1 MRHSYRQEWRHTYTC
16 ILSYFY
22 INAKA
27 IIGEYLKEALAHGSC
42 LNVDT
47 TAVSWNKTSDWQ
59 GKLSA
64 WRQGSLSKEFR
75 DLSQVRS
82 FVTLQWYYGSISPL
96 DNDWTGKIL
105 EDCFKQELWTSQ
117 CRMRHHSNEPDI
129 LHPREER
136 KELVWS
142 TVTSA
147 KFLHNGTGSCV
158 CKHNRVQMSNA
169 YFVFVLKFHR
179 LNLNLRIHSNEAF
192 VQQKNNAPNK
202 LIGGQ

>member
-1 MRHSYRQEWRHTYTC
+1 
-16 ILSYFY
+16 
-22 INAKA
+22 
-27 IIGEYLKEALAHGSC
+27 
-42 LNVDT
+42 
-47 TAVSWNKTSDWQ
+47 
-59 GKLSA
+59 
-64 WRQGSLSKEFR
+64 
-75 DLSQVRS
+75 
-82 FVTLQWYYGSISPL
+82 
-96 DNDWTGKIL
+96 
-105 EDCFKQELWTSQ
+105 
-117 CRMRHHSNEPDI
+117 MRHHSNEPDI

-136 KELVWS
+136 KELIWS